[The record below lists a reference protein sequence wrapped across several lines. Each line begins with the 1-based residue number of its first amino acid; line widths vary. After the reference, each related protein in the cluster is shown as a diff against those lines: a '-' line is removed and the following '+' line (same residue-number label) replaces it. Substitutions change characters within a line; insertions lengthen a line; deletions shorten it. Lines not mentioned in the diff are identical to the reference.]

1 MLTKLFLKY
10 LHLLLKHSFL
20 QPQELIST
28 RPKGVSKLS
37 VIIGTNKPFENS
49 QPYFTRDGKHC
60 NRIFKLYS
68 NFVYD
73 NKCKWIIL
81 YFKEYNVSGRF
92 CVLFATLNTCG
103 IAEWMFPGF
112 WVHSVCNLKPKSVL
126 IFPIQLMMLKSLF
139 LKSLRKNQ

>member
-1 MLTKLFLKY
+1 MFIHSFKFLFFIICFYINIYFFSFLRSLLTKLFLKH

-20 QPQELIST
+20 QLQELIST

-37 VIIGTNKPFENS
+37 VIIGTNKPFENF

-68 NFVYD
+68 NFIYD
-73 NKCKWIIL
+73 KKCKWIIL

-92 CVLFATLNTCG
+92 CVLFATLKTCG
-103 IAEWMFPGF
+103 IA
-112 WVHSVCNLKPKSVL
+112 
-126 IFPIQLMMLKSLF
+126 
-139 LKSLRKNQ
+139 